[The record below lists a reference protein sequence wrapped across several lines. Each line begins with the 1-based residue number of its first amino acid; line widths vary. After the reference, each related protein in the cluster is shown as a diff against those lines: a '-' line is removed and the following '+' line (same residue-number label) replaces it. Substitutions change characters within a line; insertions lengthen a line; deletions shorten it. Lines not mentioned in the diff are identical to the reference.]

1 MPFFAF
7 HSSISSRND
16 LSDFATAWFLSTAS
30 SVPETKTHCV
40 WATAIVQGVLQQDTV
55 IRASNMLGRITRLG
69 SAYLTQV
76 GLEHNT
82 NFPILFCAKLSA
94 LRDPPLACLVVG
106 RLPNPKALRLSMEG
120 LSDQHW

>member
-40 WATAIVQGVLQQDTV
+40 AAAIVLQQEMV
-55 IRASNMLGRITRLG
+55 ISASNMLGRITRLG